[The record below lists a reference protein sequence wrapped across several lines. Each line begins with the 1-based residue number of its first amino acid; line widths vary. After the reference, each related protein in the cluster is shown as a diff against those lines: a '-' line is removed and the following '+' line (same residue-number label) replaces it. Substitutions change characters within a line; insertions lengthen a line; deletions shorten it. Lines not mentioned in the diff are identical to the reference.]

1 MRKHMVKLIP
11 LVMALCLVA
20 CLTGCGIISSV
31 SIKEDGIKEDLPE
44 IDPEAGVA
52 REMQV
57 RLYYRLTD
65 EEYLVGVTT
74 MLTVQSN
81 ERTEKAMVRELIE
94 GIPPLTNN
102 ISSAMPAG
110 TKVVDVSPEGGIMY
124 ITLSNEFFNT
134 DEVDKAETENL
145 GYLETGF
152 ITQQDYDARVEQ
164 ARQEMYLV
172 RRLAVLS
179 IVNTVSEYDPDLRVQ
194 LLFDLGGSG
203 SGTRVE
209 RSELGFDAN
218 EDANSNLTEPM
229 TFDQSV
235 VADPLTITK
244 CALDR
249 MMNGE
254 YEKAYV
260 LFAETESG
268 GLQKPTY
275 ANFESELM
283 ALGRLTGYTL
293 YSYSLSQDMAQA
305 YVMCDLEFTLDSGNV
320 VSVKGK
326 EITLRSEGVIYKL
339 GYGALLETLGVSA
352 E

>member
-1 MRKHMVKLIP
+1 MKRSAIKFVSL
-11 LVMALCLVA
+11 LTALCLLV
-20 CLTGCGIISSV
+20 CLSGCGIISGV
-31 SIKEDGIKEDLPE
+31 SIKEDSVKEDLPE
-44 IDPEAGVA
+44 IDPEAGVD
-52 REMQV
+52 REIQV

-74 MLTVQSN
+74 TLTVQSG
-81 ERTEKAMVRELIE
+81 ERTEKAMVRMLIE

-102 ISSAMPAG
+102 ISAAMPEG
-110 TKVVDVSPEGGIMY
+110 TRVVDVSPEGGIMY

-134 DEVDKAETENL
+134 DAVQSAEEENR

-152 ITQQDYDARVEQ
+152 ITQQEYDARVEQ
-164 ARQEMYLV
+164 AKTEMYLV
-172 RRLAVLS
+172 RKLAVLS
-179 IVNTVSEYDPDLRVQ
+179 IVNTVTEYDPDLRVQ
-194 LLFDLGGSG
+194 LMFDIDGSG
-203 SGTRVE
+203 SGTRAD
-209 RSELGFDAN
+209 RSELGFEAN
-218 EDANSNLTEPM
+218 AEANSNLTEPM
-229 TFDQSV
+229 SFDGSA

-275 ANFESELM
+275 ANFETEL
-283 ALGRLTGYTL
+283 LTYGRLTGYTL
-293 YSYSLSQDMAQA
+293 YSYSLSDDMTQA
-305 YVMCDLEFTLDSGNV
+305 YVKCDLEFTLESGG
-320 VSVKGK
+320 VSTISGK

-339 GYGALLETLGVSA
+339 GYGALLGLLGVSA
-352 E
+352 A